1 MTRRATTRCVVAT
14 AIVVLV
20 AAVLT
25 AHDDRRD
32 LHARRD
38 RLAGDLASTRAE
50 ATGVERTL
58 DSLRESIASSA
69 RRAEDDRSEAQRID
83 AAVERI
89 QKLRSELAESAA
101 QLQAASD
108 AASQH
113 RADLEQLQACWRA
126 LDGAADSLRAQPA
139 DTAAAVQALRTG
151 DRSCTAA
158 LELARGTT
166 GAVHAYDFAD
176 PSVLVVGAH
185 LYAFGTNGPA
195 GTIQVLH
202 STDLEHWEIRTGGLR
217 SLPDWAQAGRTWA
230 PSVHQIGSRYVLYY
244 AVQTRSTSKQCI
256 SVATSS
262 APAGPYLDTS
272 TGPLVCQ
279 AHLGGSIDPDAYT
292 DGSGFVHLIW
302 KSDSFTTDQPAQIWS
317 QYLGAD
323 GTTLLGE
330 PFLMLTADQSWQEDV
345 IENPSMVR
353 ASGTWYLVYSGN
365 HWDTDRY
372 ATAYATCTTENGPC
386 DSPSDPVLL
395 AGTASTTGT
404 GGAHVFRL
412 GDGTL
417 MVAWAAWDRGYV
429 GLPNIRRLHLGTFRL
444 ERGRPTITER

>member
-14 AIVVLV
+14 AMVVLV

-38 RLAGDLASTRAE
+38 RLADDLAAARAE

-58 DSLRESIASSA
+58 DSLRESIASST
-69 RRAEDDRSEAQRID
+69 RQAEDDRSEAQRID
-83 AAVERI
+83 AAVARI
-89 QKLRSELAESAA
+89 QELRSELAESAA

-126 LDGAADSLRAQPA
+126 LDGAAESLRAQPA

-176 PSVLVVGAH
+176 PSVLVAGGH

-230 PSVHQIGSRYVLYY
+230 PSVHRIGSRYVMYY

-279 AHLGGSIDPDAYT
+279 ADVGGSIDPDAYT
-292 DGSGFVHLIW
+292 DGSGFAHLIW

-323 GTTLLGE
+323 GTSLLRE
-330 PFLMLTADQSWQEDV
+330 PFLMLTADQGWQDDV

-353 ASGTWYLVYSGN
+353 TGDAWYLVYSGN

-372 ATAYATCTTENGPC
+372 ATAYATCSSENGPC
-386 DSPSDPVLL
+386 ASPSDPVLL
-395 AGTASTTGT
+395 SGTATTTGT
-404 GGAHVFRL
+404 GGAQVFRL

-429 GLPNIRRLHLGTFRL
+429 GLPNIRRLHIGTFRV